1 MRSIAEAYIALY
13 SRRREPEGE
22 GLAKVYGWRN
32 SVRND
37 FVN

>member
-1 MRSIAEAYIALY
+1 MNTAGLGYYMGEACVAL
-13 SRRREPEGE
+13 SGEAEGE

-32 SVRND
+32 D